1 MSPPVGLTAFATR
14 FLRDMSENGPATSLV
29 ADAVTAR
36 PERIRSIAIV
46 GGGTAGWLAASML
59 ARSLPGTGV
68 SITVIESAEIGTV
81 GVGEATIPPII
92 DVLRFLR
99 IDERDFMQHT
109 NATFKLGIKF
119 TDWKQSGHSYWHPFG
134 TFGSPINRRPFH
146 HCWHRARAA
155 GLEPRLNDFSLCAA
169 LGDEGKFRSPDAQ
182 ADAPAAGLR
191 YALHFDATLV
201 AKYLRRY
208 AERLGVARLERT
220 VADATRGDDGSIDA
234 LQFSDNS
241 RLQADLYI
249 DCSGFRGMLIE
260 QTLRTGYLDWS
271 ALLPCDRAVAF
282 PSALRGARPPYT
294 HSLARNAGWQWRIP
308 LQHRIGNG
316 YVYSSAHC
324 SEQQALE
331 DLVAVVGERPQTD
344 PRFLRFVTGRR
355 RLLWHRNCVALGL
368 ASGFLEPLESTS
380 IHLVTSG
387 VYHLL
392 EHFPDR
398 NFDPTNIDTYNARV
412 IEEIDA
418 VRDFIVL
425 HYCLAQRDDGPFW
438 SYCRSITIP
447 DSLRERIELYRA
459 TGRIR
464 VRAGELF
471 TDLSWFYIFEG
482 LGLRPASYDP
492 LLDVI
497 SAGQLRD
504 ILASLATSTAAVVRT
519 AAPHDSYFPQADF
532 TGRGTAVAP

>member
-1 MSPPVGLTAFATR
+1 MSDNERQSAASGSAGP
-14 FLRDMSENGPATSLV
+14 PAT
-29 ADAVTAR
+29 DHR
-36 PERIRSIAIV
+36 RIRSIAIV

-59 ARSLPGTGV
+59 ARALPGTGT

-119 TDWKQSGHSYWHPFG
+119 TDWKQPGHTYWHPFG
-134 TFGSPINRRPFH
+134 TFGAPINRRPFY

-155 GLEPRLNDFSLCAA
+155 GLEPRFNDFSLCAT
-169 LGDEGKFRSPDAQ
+169 LGDAGKFRFPDTE

-191 YALHFDATLV
+191 YALHFDAVLV
-201 AKYLRRY
+201 AKYLRAY
-208 AERLGVARLERT
+208 AERLGVTRLERT
-220 VADATRGDDGSIDA
+220 VAGATRRDDGAIDA
-234 LQFSDNS
+234 LQFSDQS
-241 RLQADLYI
+241 RLQADLYL
-249 DCSGFRGMLIE
+249 DCSGFRGVLIE
-260 QTLRTGYLDWS
+260 QTLGTGYHDWS

-282 PSALRGARPPYT
+282 PSAALTARPPYT
-294 HSLARNAGWQWRIP
+294 HSLARSAGWQWRIP
-308 LQHRIGNG
+308 LQHRTGNG

-324 SEQQALE
+324 TEQQALE
-331 DLVAVVGERPQTD
+331 DLVGVVGERPQAE

-355 RLLWHRNCVALGL
+355 KLLWHRNCVALGL

-398 NFDPTNIDTYNARV
+398 DFDQTNIDTYNTRV
-412 IEEIDA
+412 IEEVEA

-425 HYCLAQRDDGPFW
+425 HYCLAQRDDGAFW
-438 SYCRSITIP
+438 RYCRSMTVP

-464 VRAGELF
+464 VRSGELF

-482 LGLRPASYDP
+482 LGVRPSSYDP
-492 LLDVI
+492 LLDVVGV
-497 SAGQLRD
+497 AQLRD
-504 ILASLATSTAAVVRT
+504 ILASLAAGTATVARS
-519 AAPHDSYFPQADF
+519 AAPHDSYFPANSPAERGVAV
-532 TGRGTAVAP
+532 GR

>member
-1 MSPPVGLTAFATR
+1 MA
-14 FLRDMSENGPATSLV
+14 ENGPTPSL
-29 ADAVTAR
+29 AAEAAAAGER
-36 PERIRSIAIV
+36 RIRSIAIV

-59 ARSLPGTGV
+59 ARALPGTGTG
-68 SITVIESAEIGTV
+68 ITVVESAEIGTV

-99 IDERDFMQHT
+99 IDEHDFLQHT

-119 TDWKQSGHSYWHPFG
+119 IDWSHPGRSYWHPFG
-134 TFGSPINRRPFH
+134 TFGAAVSRRPFY

-155 GLEPRLNDFSLCAA
+155 GLELRFNDYSLCAA
-169 LGDEGKFRSPDAQ
+169 LGDEGKFRFPDTQ
-182 ADAPAAGLR
+182 ADAPGAGLR

-208 AERLGVARLERT
+208 AERLGVTRLERT
-220 VADATRGDDGSIDA
+220 VAGATRREDGSIDA
-234 LQFSDNS
+234 LRFTDDSH
-241 RLQADLYI
+241 LQADLFI
-249 DCSGFRGMLIE
+249 DCSGFRGVLIE
-260 QTLRTGYLDWS
+260 QALGTGYVDWR
-271 ALLPCDRAVAF
+271 AMLPCDRAVAF
-282 PSALRGARPPYT
+282 PSPVAAARPPYT
-294 HSLARNAGWQWRIP
+294 RSLARNAGWHWRIP
-308 LQHRIGNG
+308 LQHRTGNG

-324 SEQQALE
+324 SDEQALE
-331 DLVAVVGERPQTD
+331 DLCATVGARPETD

-355 RLLWHRNCVALGL
+355 RLLWNRNCVALGL

-387 VYHLL
+387 LYHLL

-398 NFDPTNIDTYNARV
+398 SFDQANIDAYNARV
-412 IEEIDA
+412 IEEVEA

-438 SYCRSITIP
+438 SYCRSMAIP
-447 DSLRERIELYRA
+447 DSLRERIELYRG

-482 LGLRPASYDP
+482 LGVRPASYDP
-492 LLDVI
+492 LLDGVGL
-497 SAGQLRD
+497 GQLRD
-504 ILASLATSTAAVVRT
+504 ILGSLAASTAAVART
-519 AAPHDSYFPQADF
+519 AASHDSYFPHPS
-532 TGRGTAVAP
+532 RGERGASAGS